1 LLTAVALSPKQITP
15 EQWLPWMWDKAA
27 GATAP
32 APAAANSL
40 AQRHHAYMV
49 EWLAKDPD
57 SFEPI
62 YEGPEWSVPAWCAG
76 FILGTTGQAP
86 VGSPGRQPP

>member
-1 LLTAVALSPKQITP
+1 MVAVDVGQGGRRY
-15 EQWLPWMWDKAA
+15 
-27 GATAP
+27 GAPRARP
-32 APAAANSL
+32 NSL

-76 FILGTTGQAP
+76 FILGTTRQAP